1 MYIKNYQFR
10 STNPQKIDIGKI
22 NMEYTLLILDMSG
35 LSNALS
41 PLVKFTIVTLFGISK
56 GKESNLALNMV

>member
-35 LSNALS
+35 LSNAFS
-41 PLVKFTIVTLFGISK
+41 PLVKFTIVTLFGISQ
-56 GKESNLALNMV
+56 GKESSLALNMV